1 MASLNKVQ
9 IIGNCGRSPEIRYLP
24 SGMAICDI
32 SIATSSKR
40 KDKNSGEYIEDTQW
54 HRVKFFDKL
63 AEIVGQYVTKGSA
76 VYVEGRLTYGKF
88 TNKDGNEVNTADII
102 ADSMQMLGGKPQG
115 QPEST
120 PRTEQRPAPRQEAPR
135 QAASSGGGGFS
146 DMDDDIPFADPMKSR
161 AFSLSV

>member
-40 KDKNSGEYIEDTQW
+40 KDKNSGETIEETQW

-63 AEIVGQYVTKGSA
+63 AQIVGEYVRKGSP

-88 TNKDGNEVNTADII
+88 TNKDGQEVNTADII

-115 QPEST
+115 QEST
-120 PRTEQRPAPRQEAPR
+120 QRPAPRQEAPR
-135 QAASSGGGGFS
+135 QAAPRPSSGFD
-146 DMDDDIPFADPMKSR
+146 DMDDDIPF
-161 AFSLSV
+161 